1 MNYIHILIIN
11 SCTLIIN
18 IKGIYMIIVGMI
30 GLEAHIYVYIGPGPN
45 PRMLNTLRTGKYFH
59 KDLC

>member
-1 MNYIHILIIN
+1 MSYIHILIIN

-30 GLEAHIYVYIGPGPN
+30 GLEAHIYLYIGPGPN
-45 PRMLNTLRTGKYFH
+45 PRLNTSSTGKYFH
-59 KDLC
+59 KDPC

>member
-1 MNYIHILIIN
+1 MNYIHILIIY

-45 PRMLNTLRTGKYFH
+45 LRTLNTSRTGKYFH
-59 KDLC
+59 KDPC